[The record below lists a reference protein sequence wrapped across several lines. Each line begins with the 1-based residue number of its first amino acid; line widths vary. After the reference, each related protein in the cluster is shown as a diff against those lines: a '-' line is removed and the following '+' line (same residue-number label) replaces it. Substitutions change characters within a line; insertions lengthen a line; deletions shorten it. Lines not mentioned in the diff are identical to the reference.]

1 MLKKS
6 LAALAVVGGLTVPGV
21 AHAVPTGSTASN
33 VQLAWVDGKIRI
45 TWTEPAGIPNGIAME
60 ATGQEIKGL
69 GTTTAAGPNELVV
82 PASALDGRRLH
93 RQHWA
98 AGGRGLHLSVH
109 ADRSLVL

>member
-21 AHAVPTGSTASN
+21 AHAVPTASAASN
-33 VQLAWVDGKIRI
+33 VQLAWVDGKVRI

-82 PASALDGRRLH
+82 PASALDPTNNP
-93 RQHWA
+93 A
-98 AGGRGLHLSVH
+98 AQARIIITDPSTAQARSV
-109 ADRSLVL
+109 AF